1 MPFNHWTHGSFI
13 LTLESE
19 GLSISKDGKGMK
31 TSTHPIGRRLKAIR
45 HDFRG
50 DRDARLARKT
60 LQREL
65 SSYTSPSEL
74 NDLEAILD
82 RYSDEETADIRRF
95 LATRRVA

>member
-1 MPFNHWTHGSFI
+1 
-13 LTLESE
+13 
-19 GLSISKDGKGMK
+19 MK

-50 DRDARLARKT
+50 SRDARVARKT
-60 LQREL
+60 LEHDL
-65 SSYTSPSEL
+65 ATYTSPSEL

-95 LATRRVA
+95 LAMRRVA